1 MRLTGR
7 DFVLHVAQRARAGER
22 TCWRI
27 EEEQDRIANAAWA
40 DWNQGREVRADD
52 ILLQQTNVAA
62 AQIADRTA
70 APMMCI
76 GREERDER
84 KRLLLADLSR
94 GTWQDVIEVP
104 VDGTSALLCR
114 LRAAGIFVQKH
125 ITIDDQLHPHA
136 IPRFDETSAEPVD
149 HMQLQFW
156 CCAHEHCERVLTVGR
171 DGVVNENLL
180 RFAEQHVQHI
190 HGETAFE
197 P

>member
-52 ILLQQTNVAA
+52 MLLQQTNVAA
-62 AQIADRTA
+62 AQTADRTA

-76 GREERDER
+76 GRADRDER

-94 GTWQDVIEVP
+94 WAWQGVIEVP

-136 IPRFDETSAEPVD
+136 IPRPPASAPAAGRDEASIDRRLLPVFSCPSSRRQSADAKFHETS
-149 HMQLQFW
+149 
-156 CCAHEHCERVLTVGR
+156 
-171 DGVVNENLL
+171 
-180 RFAEQHVQHI
+180 
-190 HGETAFE
+190 
-197 P
+197 

>member
-27 EEEQDRIANAAWA
+27 EEEQDRIENAAWA
-40 DWNQGREVRADD
+40 DWTQCQEVRADD
-52 ILLQQTNVAA
+52 ILLQQTHVAA
-62 AQIADRTA
+62 AQRADRTA

-84 KRLLLADLSR
+84 KRLLLEDLSR
-94 GTWQDVIEVP
+94 WAWQGVIEVP
-104 VDGTSALLCR
+104 VEGTSALLCR

-190 HGETAFE
+190 HGENVFE